1 MLDNDFCEILEHK
14 ISHALANIH
23 DEKVK
28 GFWCDGVLLSEPDM
42 YYSPKFINDNRQTK
56 LKAFIGHDGQTAYS
70 LLLKF
75 GSKAL
80 SRYAR
85 NLELASCIPQ
95 TGIEEWFCVDTTKK
109 EIEIQLS

>member
-1 MLDNDFCEILEHK
+1 MLDSSFCDTLEHK

-28 GFWCDGVLLSEPDM
+28 GFWCDGVLLSEPDIC
-42 YYSPKFINDNRQTK
+42 YSSKFINDNRQTK

-75 GSKAL
+75 GNKAL

-85 NLELASCIPQ
+85 NLDLASCIPQ
-95 TGIEEWFCVDTTKK
+95 TGIEEWFYIDTGKK
-109 EIEIQLS
+109 EIELRLS